1 MNLLSILLQDCVLLI
16 FCNIMWLLLFVG
28 SPGVTL
34 VKEMLLPVTNSVW
47 FLCEERSSTD
57 FLAVHIISCAPSMRN
72 PSVKGMCDVSF
83 HHSKTSGRGTNRALV
98 YPVCQAEVISITVD
112 SWFRQGVLAFVG

>member
-1 MNLLSILLQDCVLLI
+1 
-16 FCNIMWLLLFVG
+16 
-28 SPGVTL
+28 

-57 FLAVHIISCAPSMRN
+57 FLAVHVISCAPSMRS

-83 HHSKTSGRGTNRALV
+83 HHSKTSGRATNRAFV
-98 YPVCQAEVISITVD
+98 YLVCQAEFTSITVD
-112 SWFRQGVLAFVG
+112 TWVRTGVLAFVG